1 MSLVFCLV
9 CPPHRAPALTF
20 TGPALMELKGKDD
33 VIRILTELTDEALGL
48 AELERK
54 DTGSKMRQSTPQELA
69 KRVNTSEGRS
79 KI

>member
-1 MSLVFCLV
+1 
-9 CPPHRAPALTF
+9 
-20 TGPALMELKGKDD
+20 MELKGKDD